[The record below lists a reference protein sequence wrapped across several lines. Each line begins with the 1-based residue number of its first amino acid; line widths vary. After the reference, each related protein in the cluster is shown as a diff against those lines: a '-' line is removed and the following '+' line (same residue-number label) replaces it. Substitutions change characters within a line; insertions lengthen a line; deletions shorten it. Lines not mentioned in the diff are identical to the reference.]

1 MCAIIDYCVCGCG
14 CGAVLEER
22 LCVVGDVSIP
32 VIRLPEGHV
41 VEQWY
46 QLTPR
51 DYGLAHMGTGVGP
64 KVCKAAIKLRL
75 FFQVK
80 AELFA
85 TTLDSE
91 SPSQ

>member
-1 MCAIIDYCVCGCG
+1 
-14 CGAVLEER
+14 VLEER

-91 SPSQ
+91 FLSQREICL